1 MASSAHDAIPSWVAQ
16 ARVRVAAERVARAVL
31 AAWLLA
37 GHGIIAAQIYVSA
50 DPKAASG
57 VVLSNFQSSTTP
69 TLLIEEPAA
78 ASAPITAA
86 PATDRA
92 GSLAQPGTLR
102 LPPAPAELKKLI
114 GEVAAEVQIAPEL
127 LHAVIAAESNY
138 NARAK
143 SSKGAIGLMQLLPA
157 TAQRF
162 GASDPYVARQNLMAG
177 ASYLKWLMALFQ
189 NDLELVLAAYNAGEQ
204 AVLRAGS
211 RIPPYPETMAYVPRV
226 MAYLRCARSAA
237 CKTA

>member
-1 MASSAHDAIPSWVAQ
+1 MASNAHDATPSPVG
-16 ARVRVAAERVARAVL
+16 RGCVRAVATQAARGGL
-31 AAWLLA
+31 AAIMFVL
-37 GHGIIAAQIYVSA
+37 HGTVSAQIYMSA
-50 DPKAASG
+50 DPNAVSG
-57 VVLSNFQSSTTP
+57 VVLSNFQSNATP
-69 TLLIEEPAA
+69 VLLIDEPAA
-78 ASAPITAA
+78 PSAAITTA
-86 PATDRA
+86 PPANRA
-92 GSLAQPGTLR
+92 GNIAQPETLR

-138 NARAK
+138 NSRAK

-162 GASDPYVARQNLMAG
+162 GASDPYVARQNVMAG
-177 ASYLKWLMALFQ
+177 ASYLKWLLALFQ